1 MYKLEYIISNRVQ
14 ETHYLP
20 SLPLAKWKKKVL
32 ANDGNHKLGTFV
44 ITRV

>member
-14 ETHYLP
+14 ETHSLDT
-20 SLPLAKWKKKVL
+20 LPLAKWKKKQL
-32 ANDGNHKLGTFV
+32 ANDGNHKLGEFK

>member
-14 ETHYLP
+14 ETLYLP
-20 SLPLAKWKKKVL
+20 NLPLARWKKKQL